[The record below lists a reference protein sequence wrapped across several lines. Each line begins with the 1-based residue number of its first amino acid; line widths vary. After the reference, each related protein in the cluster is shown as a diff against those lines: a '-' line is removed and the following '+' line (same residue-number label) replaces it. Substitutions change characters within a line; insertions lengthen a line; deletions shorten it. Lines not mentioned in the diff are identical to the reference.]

1 MDLTKH
7 ESTIS
12 SDLFVQILVHTLL
25 HISTIY
31 QASTKPKPT
40 PRIYRILKLYKTHMY
55 HDMWY
60 DTMTNVAQV
69 SFHPALNVLI
79 TFYPYRYL
87 IPKSPTNSTHLPFW
101 IGCLSTQKK
110 HQPQTSSCPLGFPH
124 VRPIGFQR
132 GIEFGVGG
140 NHLKSSSRKL
150 VRRSGNSAG
159 AILTVGDQT
168 MDVTSCFYGG
178 RWKKHVDLN
187 MNHKTSDTSDWCV
200 SVYNIKCIFN
210 MFRTY
215 MIGWFLWPTCT
226 GNIYRYH
233 TVDVT

>member
-1 MDLTKH
+1 MKLTKH

-87 IPKSPTNSTHLPFW
+87 IPKSPTNSTHLPLW
-101 IGCLSTQKK
+101 IGCLGTQKK
-110 HQPQTSSCPLGFPH
+110 HRPQTSSCPLGFPH

-140 NHLKSSSRKL
+140 NHLGEFGGWNSNGGWSNNGRHFVFFLREMKKTCRSEHESQNIGYIWL
-150 VRRSGNSAG
+150 V
-159 AILTVGDQT
+159 
-168 MDVTSCFYGG
+168 CE
-178 RWKKHVDLN
+178 
-187 MNHKTSDTSDWCV
+187 
-200 SVYNIKCIFN
+200 CI
-210 MFRTY
+210 
-215 MIGWFLWPTCT
+215 
-226 GNIYRYH
+226 
-233 TVDVT
+233 

>member
-87 IPKSPTNSTHLPFW
+87 IPKSPTNSTHLPLW
-101 IGCLSTQKK
+101 IGCLGTQKK
-110 HQPQTSSCPLGFPH
+110 HRPQTSSCPLGFPH

-140 NHLKSSSRKL
+140 NNLKLSSRNSE
-150 VRRSGNSAG
+150 RSGNSAG

-168 MDVTSCFYGG
+168 MDVFVFLLGEM
-178 RWKKHVDLN
+178 KKTCRSEHE
-187 MNHKTSDTSDWCV
+187 SQ
-200 SVYNIKCIFN
+200 NIGYIWLVCECIQYK
-210 MFRTY
+210 MY
-215 MIGWFLWPTCT
+215 
-226 GNIYRYH
+226 
-233 TVDVT
+233 V